1 MVSLRVAVSGGEVE
15 GVLRRGL
22 RMWRGIPYA
31 APPVGDLRFRAPRPS
46 PPWPGVRSAADFGP
60 VAPQDRNGQ
69 FAGPPTS
76 VPMSEDCLTLNVI
89 APAEPGTERPVMVF
103 IHGGA
108 YSVGSS
114 REIRKQGEGLVRQGD
129 GVFVNLN

>member
-1 MVSLRVAVSGGEVE
+1 MRVEVTGGTVE
-15 GVLRRGL
+15 GVVRRGL

-31 APPVGDLRFRAPRPS
+31 APPVGARRFRSPAPVV
-46 PPWPGVRSAADFGP
+46 PWAGIRSAEHFGP

-76 VPMSEDCLTLNVI
+76 VPMSEDCLTINVI
-89 APAEPGTERPVMVF
+89 APGEAPEHPAPVMVF

-108 YSVGSS
+108 YSV
-114 REIRKQGEGLVRQGD
+114 
-129 GVFVNLN
+129 

>member
-1 MVSLRVAVSGGEVE
+1 VRVEVSGGVVE
-15 GVLRRGL
+15 GVIRRGL

-31 APPVGDLRFRAPRPS
+31 APPIGKLRFRAPRPVV
-46 PPWPGVRSAADFGP
+46 PWKGVRSAVEFGP

-89 APAEPGTERPVMVF
+89 APPAPTAR
-103 IHGGA
+103 
-108 YSVGSS
+108 
-114 REIRKQGEGLVRQGD
+114 
-129 GVFVNLN
+129 